1 MPTTNNGLTQLYM
14 AHLRVQWAQR
24 RSGRP
29 GTGPRRLARAYQ
41 NRGRLYDERDQAD
54 RAISDYSKSIR
65 LYPYDGTVYVRRGL
79 ARALSGNLEGA
90 VEDCAK
96 AIRMNPDD
104 AEAYFVCGLANER
117 LGNLQ
122 RARQDFLKA
131 LELAPDDP
139 EISEKARHYG

>member
-1 MPTTNNGLTQLYM
+1 MSITTSGLTQLYM

-24 RSGRP
+24 RSSRP

-41 NRGRLYDERDQAD
+41 HRGRLYDDRDQAEL
-54 RAISDYSKSIR
+54 AISDYSKSIR
-65 LYPYDGTVYVRRGL
+65 LYPYDCTVYVRRGL
-79 ARALSGNLEGA
+79 ARALSGNYEGA

-122 RARQDFLKA
+122 RAKQDFMKA
-131 LELAPDDP
+131 FELAPDDP
-139 EISEKARHYG
+139 EIGEKVRCYG